1 MRHAAAGVWIP
12 RSRNGHSH
20 TQSQPSAKPVGMSMK
35 WCWYVVSTDAP
46 ISRNQSGQQHGTRDP
61 GLRAY
66 STHRITASAMCSDG
80 IWLYGRSKPSSASN
94 MTPNT
99 PSAPGRS
106 NE

>member
-1 MRHAAAGVWIP
+1 
-12 RSRNGHSH
+12 
-20 TQSQPSAKPVGMSMK
+20 MK

-46 ISRNQSGQQHGTRDP
+46 ISRNQTVSSACTTPRV
-61 GLRAY
+61 LRAY

-94 MTPNT
+94 IAPNT